1 MQRSDTDKQT
11 KRLPENFALGLP
23 ALGELVLDM
32 VKQRPEERPTITEV
46 AERLAAMQEELAGQ
60 KRRKKREAQA
70 EAAAAREVR
79 VEGLA
84 AGGGATAERSGA
96 AGGQVGV
103 GGGGS
108 ASASEG
114 VDHSEGA
121 DHAEEDAATIA
132 AQQWTIELLRRQ
144 LRKAGLTPEG

>member
-96 AGGQVGV
+96 AGGGQVGV

-114 VDHSEGA
+114 A
-121 DHAEEDAATIA
+121 DHAGEDAATIA
-132 AQQWTIELLRRQ
+132 AQQRTIELLRRQ